1 MGAIFSKRNQWIR
14 ERRKRHGPGQR
25 GKDRRGREG
34 GEAEGEKEGPGPTSR
49 HVKVGSNF
57 RDRAT

>member
-1 MGAIFSKRNQWIR
+1 MEQI
-14 ERRKRHGPGQR
+14 R
-25 GKDRRGREG
+25 GKGVKEG
-34 GEAEGEKEGPGPTSR
+34 GEWKGGREETEGEKEGPGPTSR